1 MNERTVLIL
10 LIVLI
15 VSGATSYGQE
25 ATPSMPPPTPLF
37 QPPVMEN
44 PLPADTRPE
53 NFELKLK
60 DNKVYLKADG
70 ANLKE
75 VLTRLA
81 QKAGFELSMS
91 SSSTIISTLIEGL
104 SPEDTIHRIMNI
116 IQERNYNIY
125 YDERAGIK
133 KLEVLSSAEQP
144 PQGLPRQIP
153 QRPVTP
159 RPRIPRVPQ
168 APQTGPVP
176 EEIQQ
181 PAQIIPQD
189 DEDLQ

>member
-1 MNERTVLIL
+1 MNKRAVLIL
-10 LIVLI
+10 LIVLLI
-15 VSGATSYGQE
+15 SGATSHGQE
-25 ATPSMPPPTPLF
+25 ATSSVPPPAPLF
-37 QPPVMEN
+37 QPPVIEN
-44 PLPADTRPE
+44 PLPVDTRSE
-53 NFELKLK
+53 NFEVKFE

-70 ANLKE
+70 ANLRE

-81 QKAGFELSMS
+81 QEAGFELSMS
-91 SSSTIISTLIEGL
+91 SSSTKISTLIEGL

-125 YDERAGIK
+125 YDERGGIK

-159 RPRIPRVPQ
+159 RPRIPSVPR
-168 APQTGPVP
+168 APQTGPAP
-176 EEIQQ
+176 DEIPQ